1 MVLQS
6 SRTRIPSRTKS
17 LRVIS
22 SQGTMLLWKSDAL
35 TPLPSCQ
42 KWSIKSAQLSDFS
55 HTAHLISFPLR
66 QFPSE

>member
-17 LRVIS
+17 LRLIS
-22 SQGTMLLWKSDAL
+22 SQGTMLLSKSDAL

-42 KWSIKSAQLSDFS
+42 KWSIRRAQLSDFS
-55 HTAHLISFPLR
+55 HTPHLISFPVR
-66 QFPSE
+66 EFASE